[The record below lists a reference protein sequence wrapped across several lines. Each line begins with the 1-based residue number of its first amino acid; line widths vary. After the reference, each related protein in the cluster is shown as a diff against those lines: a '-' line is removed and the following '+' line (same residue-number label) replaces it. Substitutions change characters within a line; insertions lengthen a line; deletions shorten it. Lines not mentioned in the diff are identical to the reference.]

1 MADVLWRRA
10 DCQTCT
16 LRVPTFL
23 IANWGFDKDGTLYLL
38 GVCRFCCKQTTIT
51 HTREEQEA
59 DIRQAFNQWKGE
71 GGEEASD
78 FKWWEQHNGGMDNGY
93 L

>member
-1 MADVLWRRA
+1 MADPLWRRA
-10 DCQTCT
+10 DCQNCK

-38 GVCRFCCKQTTIT
+38 GICRFCCKQTTIT

-59 DIRQAFNQWKGE
+59 DIREAFSQWVETGE
-71 GGEEASD
+71 APD
-78 FKWWEQHNGGMDNGY
+78 FKWWEHEFGGET
-93 L
+93 